1 MPTKQRRSKAG
12 LSRGLTRYLPTAD
25 KVFKASLLTFIVSLL
40 PILYRKRQIHANMP
54 AGNWI
59 EKEAQLQ
66 GLLFEDKWGQLTT
79 LGFTETDLALSLIN
93 NFTYLLGISSG
104 VYHLVRSL
112 QPQKLEKNL
121 RERIEE
127 LSPNQ
132 HAWFDTKMAALKRR
146 NLSPEEYGT
155 QMLLLLAQAGEQDE

>member
-12 LSRGLTRYLPTAD
+12 LSRGVTRYLPTAD
-25 KVFKASLLTFIVSLL
+25 KVFKASLLAFILSLL
-40 PILYRKRQIHANMP
+40 SISYRMRQIHTEIP
-54 AGNWI
+54 T
-59 EKEAQLQ
+59 AQFQ
-66 GLLFEDKWGQLTT
+66 GLLAEGDLSAFGITK
-79 LGFTETDLALSLIN
+79 TDLALSSIN
-93 NFTYLLGISSG
+93 GLAFMLGIGSG
-104 VYHLVRSL
+104 VYHVLRSQ
-112 QPQKLEKNL
+112 QPKKVEKNL

-155 QMLLLLAQAGEQDE
+155 QMLVLLAQAGEQDE